1 MIDKAPG
8 SGDST
13 TVIGSDAAFKGE
25 LTFSKG
31 VRVDGKIEGRITTKG
46 HLAISQGGKVQA
58 EVQAGNILVE
68 GEVIGNLNASERIQL
83 KKTARLKGDIRAT
96 KLHVEEGATFIGQC
110 HVGPDAAAGGA
121 GGGTEATNRMTQ
133 KEALPR
139 K

>member
-1 MIDKAPG
+1 MIDKTPSA
-8 SGDST
+8 DSM
-13 TVIGSDAAFKGE
+13 TVIGADAAFKGE

-46 HLAISQGGKVQA
+46 HLAVSQGGKLMA

-68 GEVIGNLNASERIQL
+68 GEVTGNLRAAERIQL
-83 KKTARLKGDIRAT
+83 KKTARLKGDVFAS
-96 KLHVEEGATFIGQC
+96 KLLVEEGATFVGQC
-110 HVGPDAAAGGA
+110 NVGPDAVANAPTSAAAG
-121 GGGTEATNRMTQ
+121 TNRLVQ